1 MRNVPIPEHVL
12 LDYLIKA
19 FKLRNNSE
27 LAKVLGVTEGAISKI
42 RHGINKVNAEF
53 ILRVYDKTDM
63 SIEEIRALISE
74 EEHLKTLMGD
84 QHGSDTGKEG

>member
-1 MRNVPIPEHVL
+1 MRNVPIPEHAL

-19 FKLRNNSE
+19 FKLRNNAE
-27 LAKVLGVTEGAISKI
+27 LAKALGVTEGAISKI

-63 SIEEIRALISE
+63 SIEEIRALI
-74 EEHLKTLMGD
+74 GD
-84 QHGSDTGKEG
+84 QDGSDTGKEG